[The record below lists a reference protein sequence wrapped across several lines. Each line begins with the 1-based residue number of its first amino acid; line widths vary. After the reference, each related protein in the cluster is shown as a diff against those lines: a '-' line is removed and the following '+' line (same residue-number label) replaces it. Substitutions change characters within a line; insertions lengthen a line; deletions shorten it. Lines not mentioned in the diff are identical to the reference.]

1 MTQAYRYQ
9 PFTVTFA
16 PLPDESALLVSR
28 TTRRAGLSLTSG
40 KPRNIYE
47 RKRTPFAEDVVIGMY
62 RLHREGRIP
71 APDSKALG
79 RYYWEMGNA

>member
-16 PLPDESALLVSR
+16 PLPDESVLLVWR
-28 TTRRAGLSLTSG
+28 TTRRAGLSTISG
-40 KPRNIYE
+40 KPRSIYA

-79 RYYWEMGNA
+79 RYYWELGNA